1 MRYPTMEETLRGF
14 DYFFGQWG
22 SGRPI
27 TLDQAIEKADA
38 IKAARHPARRE
49 AERRDAEERA
59 YREDRWEREDRYQR
73 EDEAWEEA
81 ERQWKARGYH
91 SLSITTAGWRVVDDP
106 TRHLLESG
114 QVALRKATHDAA
126 IERRLRELESGD
138 GCILLLAAPVERV
151 VEVRR

>member
-1 MRYPTMEETLRGF
+1 MTF
-14 DYFFGQWG
+14 
-22 SGRPI
+22 
-27 TLDQAIEKADA
+27 DQAIVEAA
-38 IKAARHPARRE
+38 TIKAASQEAAWREAEEDAERRE
-49 AERRDAEERA
+49 AEKRA
-59 YREDRWEREDRYQR
+59 YREARWEREDRYQR

-81 ERQWKARGYH
+81 ERQWEARGYH

-126 IERRLRELESGD
+126 IQRRMRELESGD